1 MATFEQALRLNSI
14 AVLKT
19 ARICRA
25 VSVRRELETLREKR
39 LNAKELARAI
49 CLSAEEYESAL

>member
-1 MATFEQALRLNSI
+1 MATFERALRPHSI

-39 LNAKELARAI
+39 LNAKELAGAI
-49 CLSAEEYESAL
+49 CLGAEEYERAL

>member
-19 ARICRA
+19 ARNCRA
-25 VSVRRELETLREKR
+25 VSVRHELETLREKR